1 MALLDTQQEKDQLF
15 EADEA
20 YFLTSDR
27 DGDGF
32 ISLSELRRA
41 VKRLS
46 LSTVGVEGKFREAD
60 ADGDGSLGFGEYLAA
75 VLYWEPEV
83 ASQDPVSSDD

>member
-1 MALLDTQQEKDQLF
+1 MALHTQQEKDQLF

-27 DGDGF
+27 DGDGS

-46 LSTVGVEGKFREAD
+46 LSAVGVEGKFREAD
-60 ADGDGSLGFGEYLAA
+60 ADGDGSLGFGEYLSA
-75 VLYWEPEV
+75 VMFWEPE
-83 ASQDPVSSDD
+83 AGFQDSATIDD